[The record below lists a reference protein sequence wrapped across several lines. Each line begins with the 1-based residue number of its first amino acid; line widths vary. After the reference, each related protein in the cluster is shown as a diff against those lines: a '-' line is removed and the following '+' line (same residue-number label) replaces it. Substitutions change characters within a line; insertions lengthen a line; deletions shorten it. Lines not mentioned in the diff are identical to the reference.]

1 MSKRDIY
8 ISYANS
14 EVLYGKTTEYK
25 YPEGTIPGYTRVPS
39 KEELDNYF
47 KAGGAP
53 GYDPSV
59 HWCGIFQVYLLK
71 KAGVLCHWDQ
81 AILNDIYDEDLEI
94 VSGEAAKTGLQVGD
108 IVRVRQN
115 QHHLMVLD
123 PVSKGF
129 IRGIEGNAGGLKY
142 PMLAINYMGNANS
155 NIVEEIEWR
164 YRVVR

>member
-1 MSKRDIY
+1 MSKRDLF

-14 EVLYGKTTEYK
+14 EVYHGKTTEYK
-25 YPEGTIPGYTRVPS
+25 YPGGTIPGFTRVPS
-39 KEELDNYF
+39 KDELNAYF
-47 KAGGAP
+47 TAGGAA
-53 GYDPSV
+53 GYDPSI

-71 KAGVLCHWDQ
+71 KAGVLCRWDR

-94 VSGEAAKTGLQVGD
+94 TSGPAAQTGLQVGD

-142 PMLAINYMGNANS
+142 PTLAINWMGNAKS

-164 YRVVR
+164 YRIVV